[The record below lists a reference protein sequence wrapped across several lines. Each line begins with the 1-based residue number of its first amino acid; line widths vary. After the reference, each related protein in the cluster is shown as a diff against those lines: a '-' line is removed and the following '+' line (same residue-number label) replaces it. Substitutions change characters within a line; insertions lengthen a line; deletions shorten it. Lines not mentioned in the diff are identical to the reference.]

1 MNRIKIAYFLIFVS
15 LILLVLNISELD
27 FENLK
32 ENKYSGIASNILL
45 IISMILTINNA
56 KKNENEDK

>member
-1 MNRIKIAYFLIFVS
+1 MNGIKIAYFLIFAS

>member
-1 MNRIKIAYFLIFVS
+1 MNRIKIAYFLIFAS

>member
-1 MNRIKIAYFLIFVS
+1 MNRIKLAYFLIFAS

-32 ENKYSGIASNILL
+32 QINIQVLAQ
-45 IISMILTINNA
+45 ISY
-56 KKNENEDK
+56 

>member
-1 MNRIKIAYFLIFVS
+1 MNRIKIAYFLIFAS

-45 IISMILTINNA
+45 IIAMILTIYNA
-56 KKNENEDK
+56 KKNENENK

>member
-1 MNRIKIAYFLIFVS
+1 MNRIKIAYFLIFAS

-27 FENLK
+27 IENLK
-32 ENKYSGIASNILL
+32 ENKYSGIASNILV
-45 IISMILTINNA
+45 IISMISTINNA

>member
-1 MNRIKIAYFLIFVS
+1 MNRIKIAYFLIFAS

-32 ENKYSGIASNILL
+32 ENKYPGIASNILL
-45 IISMILTINNA
+45 IIAMILTIYNA
-56 KKNENEDK
+56 KKNENENK